1 MKNNSI
7 KTKPILFNFLII
19 LSLVSFFQIS
29 IFKYLNQ
36 SITSS
41 SENLSGLPV
50 LTILI
55 LVLVLNLLAI
65 TISILVSSLIAYF
78 FGTIFD
84 ANATKKTF
92 IYILSAANIII
103 YLINIPLS
111 IFNFLNNDSTKIIL
125 LNNPLFIFLN
135 PLIYISIYVLYKL
148 LKQYTQL
155 SQRVLIVYCVCFYL
169 LKIAGIIVSQLQE
182 L

>member
-7 KTKPILFNFLII
+7 KTKTILFNFLII
-19 LSLVSFFQIS
+19 LSLVSLFQIS
-29 IFKYLNQ
+29 IFKYLNNLL
-36 SITSS
+36 TSS

-55 LVLVLNLLAI
+55 IVLLLNLLAI
-65 TISILVSSLIAYF
+65 TISILISSLIAYF
-78 FGTIFD
+78 FGIIFD

-111 IFNFLNNDSTKIIL
+111 IFNF
-125 LNNPLFIFLN
+125 
-135 PLIYISIYVLYKL
+135 
-148 LKQYTQL
+148 
-155 SQRVLIVYCVCFYL
+155 
-169 LKIAGIIVSQLQE
+169 
-182 L
+182 